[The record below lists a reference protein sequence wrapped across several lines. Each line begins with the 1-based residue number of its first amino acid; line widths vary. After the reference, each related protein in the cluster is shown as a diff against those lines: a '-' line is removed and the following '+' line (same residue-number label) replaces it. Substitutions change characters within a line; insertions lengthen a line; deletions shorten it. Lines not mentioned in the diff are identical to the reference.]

1 MQEQFN
7 FFFKNIQ
14 SIFAPRL
21 KNENHQKIIFE
32 FYLTIENLLFE
43 FYLTIENLLLSLKTK
58 FYLKPILNF

>member
-32 FYLTIENLLFE
+32 I
-43 FYLTIENLLLSLKTK
+43 YLTIENLLLSLKTK